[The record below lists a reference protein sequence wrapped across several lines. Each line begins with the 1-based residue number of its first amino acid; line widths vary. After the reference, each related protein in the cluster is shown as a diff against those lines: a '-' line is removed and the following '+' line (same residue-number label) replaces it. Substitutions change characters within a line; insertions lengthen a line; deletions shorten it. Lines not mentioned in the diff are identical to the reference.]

1 MAKTKGM
8 ADSTD
13 IFVGERIRTLRAAAG
28 ISQEKIAD
36 ALGITFQQV
45 QKYESGKNRV
55 AAGRLMIIAATLGV
69 PIASFFPDQEK
80 RAEDIAQFI
89 EAQRREIEHLKTLIK
104 GVSRQLAEAVK

>member
-13 IFVGERIRTLRAAAG
+13 IFVGERIKTLRAAAG
-28 ISQEKIAD
+28 MSQEKLAE

-45 QKYESGKNRV
+45 QKYEAGKNRV
-55 AAGRLMIIAATLGV
+55 AAGRLMIVAATLGV
-69 PIASFFPDQEK
+69 PITSFFPDQENK
-80 RAEDIAQFI
+80 ASDIL

-104 GVSRQLAEAVK
+104 SVSRQLAEAGK